1 MERNKPPPT
10 KKTLVLLSVPT
21 RPLTRPL
28 LLVHD
33 LCDVC
38 DVCVQLDEY
47 LSDDF
52 LFPMTSRLSYASSP
66 ESDVD
71 LSPEPRPS
79 ANGASA
85 SASNGAAAGDVEASP
100 SGRLIKSCSDP
111 SIATNVSSTH
121 WISLRSKSQRPSCGD
136 SRHRNQ
142 SLLRFLR
149 FFYVFYVF
157 LRFFKCF
164 FTFLQG
170 IFPGEIIYS
179 RHQHSLH
186 SRSNFFASHFD
197 LLEVF
202 VIVTPFVNG
211 KSNFL

>member
-149 FFYVFYVF
+149 FFYVFFMFFHLLARDFSRGNHLQSSPTLASFSFQF
-157 LRFFKCF
+157 LCIPFRFTRSF
-164 FTFLQG
+164 
-170 IFPGEIIYS
+170 
-179 RHQHSLH
+179 RDRDSL
-186 SRSNFFASHFD
+186 R
-197 LLEVF
+197 
-202 VIVTPFVNG
+202 
-211 KSNFL
+211 